1 MHHITF
7 VHGIGNKPPAERLL
21 GLWRQALA
29 GAGGLDLE
37 AAGVTSSMVYWADV
51 LHAAPLAEP
60 RSDDGFTEGEFGA
73 AGFDDAAE
81 FLPRTLLETHFMAM
95 LAAKVGGALV
105 ANSFASRNR
114 AEQPVLLTSQLS
126 RGIRRHLLE
135 AFLRDAHHYLFDVEH
150 RPRPGQTFRVRQ
162 EINRRFVEA
171 VAAVPQAARHVVVG
185 HSLGSVIAYDCL
197 KNVEGCP
204 RIDAFVS
211 IGSPLGLSEVQDR
224 FEPGYSRGDGFP
236 SGKLAGPW
244 FNLSDRFDPVCGLDV
259 KLASDYRAGGERRVR
274 DHIVKNDDPR
284 HAVAEYLAR
293 PKLRAAIR
301 SCLGL

>member
-7 VHGIGNKPPAERLL
+7 VHGIGNKPPADRLL
-21 GLWRQALA
+21 SLWRQALA
-29 GAGGLDLE
+29 ASGGLDLK

-60 RSDDGFTEGEFGA
+60 RSDDGLIDGEFDFA
-73 AGFDDAAE
+73 DYNDVTE
-81 FLPRTLLETHFMAM
+81 LLPRTLLETHFLAM

-105 ANSFASRNR
+105 ADIFASRDR
-114 AEQPVLLTSQLS
+114 TEQPVLLTSQLS
-126 RGIRRHLLE
+126 RGIRRRLLE

-150 RPRPGQTFRVRQ
+150 QPRPGQTYRVRQ
-162 EINRRFVEA
+162 EINRRFVQTI
-171 VAAVPQAARHVVVG
+171 AAVPQGARHVVVG

-197 KNVEGCP
+197 KNVEACP
-204 RIDAFVS
+204 RIDALVS

-224 FEPGYSRGDGFP
+224 LEPGYSQRDGFP
-236 SGKLAGPW
+236 SDKLTGPW

-259 KLASDYRAGGERRVR
+259 KLASDYRAEGERRVQ
-274 DHIVKNDDPR
+274 DHIVTNGDPR

-293 PKLRAAIR
+293 PRVRAAVR
-301 SCLGL
+301 SSLGL